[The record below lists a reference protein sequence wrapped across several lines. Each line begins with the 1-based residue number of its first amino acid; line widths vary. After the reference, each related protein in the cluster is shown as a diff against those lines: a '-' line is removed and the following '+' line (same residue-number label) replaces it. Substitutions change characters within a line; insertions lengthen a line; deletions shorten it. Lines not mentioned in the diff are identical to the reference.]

1 MPQSGQIF
9 QVWVVKKNSSSLSS
23 LKYEKKYFKY
33 NACMWYF
40 KKISVICKFTCY
52 MSLYN
57 FSILLTRHRNKK
69 NKTPKQTN
77 KSKQNLLF
85 LGYIDWLLPQCVYIF
100 LIKYI
105 KWIENNICPVKY
117 TVLIS
122 IFFFKFQFAST

>member
-1 MPQSGQIF
+1 
-9 QVWVVKKNSSSLSS
+9 
-23 LKYEKKYFKY
+23 
-33 NACMWYF
+33 
-40 KKISVICKFTCY
+40 

-57 FSILLTRHRNKK
+57 FSILWTRHKNKK
-69 NKTPKQTN
+69 KEKPPKQTN

-85 LGYIDWLLPQCVYIF
+85 LGFIDWLLPHCVYIF

-122 IFFFKFQFAST
+122 IFF